1 MRAFDSHCHLDLPAF
16 DEDREAVWDRARAV
30 GVSGALIPAVSPAT
44 WAATRAAARAGARW
58 VALGIHPYA
67 LPALDDAALADALDA
82 LPSLLRDPDGAVVA
96 VGECGLDGTLDAA
109 RAPMGRQREVL
120 AAHLRVA
127 ARAGLPVVLHVRGAH
142 REALEV
148 LGREGPSSRVGVV
161 HSYSGG
167 VEHLRAYLDHGLH
180 LAFGGAITRP
190 RARRPVEALRAT
202 PAGRLLLETDAP
214 DQPVAG
220 AGRGEPGDLVTV
232 IRHAAAARGMDADLL
247 GAETMD
253 NALALF
259 GVRVA
264 TCADG
269 AASRSATVDRD
280 ASAQPRGQAL

>member
-44 WAATRAAARAGARW
+44 WAATRAMARAGARW

-67 LPALDDAALADALDA
+67 LPALSDADVADALDA
-82 LPSLLRDPDGAVVA
+82 LPGWLGAPGVVA
-96 VGECGLDGTLDAA
+96 VGECGLDGTLDATA
-109 RAPMGRQREVL
+109 APMDRQREVL

-127 ARAGLPVVLHVRGAH
+127 SRAGLPVVLHVRGAH

-148 LGREGPSSRVGVV
+148 LGREGLPSRAGVV

-167 VEHLRAYLDHGLH
+167 VEHLRAYLDLGLH

-190 RARRPVEALRAT
+190 RARRPVEALKAT
-202 PAGRLLLETDAP
+202 PAERLLLETDAP

-220 AGRGEPGDLVTV
+220 VTRGEPGDLVTV
-232 IRHAAAARGMDADLL
+232 IRHAAAARGVDADPL
-247 GAETMD
+247 GAATMD

-259 GVRVA
+259 GVRV
-264 TCADG
+264 G
-269 AASRSATVDRD
+269 EAAR
-280 ASAQPRGQAL
+280 PG